1 MRLVVVAFPVTMPA
15 NENEATN
22 AAASTTPSDTNVV
35 ATNTVA
41 ISEISPQENVGLE
54 VQSTQDFRS
63 AASVVSDQHREE
75 VFSETPQTLPHVAD
89 KIQNAPSNSLK
100 SSSREVKNLCSVNNT
115 GRKESLVLSDNGRQK
130 RPNLNAAQKKY
141 EDALSKVNQE
151 LKEFLETYPK
161 NVHVP
166 VEERSE
172 LKARYKKLTH

>member
-1 MRLVVVAFPVTMPA
+1 MASNDEETM
-15 NENEATN
+15 N
-22 AAASTTPSDTNVV
+22 AAASTTPSHTNVV
-35 ATNTVA
+35 ATNILA
-41 ISEISPQENVGLE
+41 NSEPTPQENVGFDA
-54 VQSTQDFRS
+54 QSAQDFRS

-89 KIQNAPSNSLK
+89 KIHNPPSNSLM

-151 LKEFLETYPK
+151 LKVFLET
-161 NVHVP
+161 
-166 VEERSE
+166 
-172 LKARYKKLTH
+172 